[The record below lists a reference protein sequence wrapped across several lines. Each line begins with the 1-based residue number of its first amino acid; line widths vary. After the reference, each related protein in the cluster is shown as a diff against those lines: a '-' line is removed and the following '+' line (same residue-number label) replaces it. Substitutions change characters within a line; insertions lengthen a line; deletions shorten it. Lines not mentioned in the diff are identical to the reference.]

1 MLACPVGMQAP
12 STSGADA
19 DNDRLARHAQ
29 LYQQAELYYAYDMMY
44 KSTTCPFRTVFATT
58 LFNAACFL
66 LMRLPQVCPQLPS
79 WHDVPESHSR

>member
-1 MLACPVGMQAP
+1 MLACSVGMQAP

-19 DNDRLARHAQ
+19 DGDRLARHAQ

-44 KSTTCPFRTVFATT
+44 KSTTCPFCTVFATT

-66 LMRLPQVCPQLPS
+66 LMRLPQVCPS
-79 WHDVPESHSR
+79 TSTMA